1 MIKAYRILAIII
13 AAEVVIQAMMIVFA
27 VAGLYNYIDDGA
39 TVDKAAMEDE
49 DLSFT
54 GATGFMVHGI
64 NGMMIIPLL
73 GIALLV
79 VSFFAKF
86 DGAVKWA
93 GIVLASIVVQVAAG
107 LLGHGA
113 PYIGMI
119 HGLNAFILAGAAGFA
134 SRQARTA
141 ETGAPATTVAA

>member
-1 MIKAYRILAIII
+1 MLKAYRVLAIII
-13 AAEVVIQAMMIVFA
+13 AVEVVIQAMMIVFA
-27 VAGLYNYIDDGA
+27 VAGLGKYITDGGV
-39 TVDKAAMEDE
+39 VDKAAMEDE

-54 GATGFMVHGI
+54 GVTGFMVHGI

-79 VSFFAKF
+79 VSFFVKAP
-86 DGAVKWA
+86 GAVKWA

-107 LLGHGA
+107 LLGHDA

-119 HGLNAFILAGAAGFA
+119 HGLNAFILAGSAGFA
-134 SRQARTA
+134 SRLAKDAQTA
-141 ETGAPATTVAA
+141 APTVVAA

>member
-27 VAGLYNYIDDGA
+27 VAGLGKYVEDGA
-39 TVDKAAMEDE
+39 TIDKAAFEDE

-54 GATGFMVHGI
+54 GVAGFMVHGI
-64 NGMMIIPLL
+64 NGTLIIPLL

-79 VSFFAKF
+79 ISFFVKVP
-86 DGAVKWA
+86 GAVKWA
-93 GIVLASIVVQVAAG
+93 GIVLGSIAVQITAG
-107 LLGHGA
+107 ILAHEA

-119 HGLNAFILAGAAGFA
+119 HGLNAFILAGSAGYA
-134 SRQARTA
+134 SRLAKDA
-141 ETGAPATTVAA
+141 ETARATVAA